1 MRERHGLNPD
11 ERQRPGFAE
20 IQAAGALHPDS
31 GAWLFFMREVVK
43 LPREMT
49 PAVYQAIRLA
59 KWKLALDPLEEIRSG
74 ALKAHHRAWTNRPLV
89 RPAAQ

>member
-1 MRERHGLNPD
+1 MRERHNLSL
-11 ERQRPGFAE
+11 EEQRPGFAE

-49 PAVYQAIRLA
+49 PAVYQAIRLE
-59 KWKLALDPLEEIRSG
+59 KWRLAPDPLAEIRSG
-74 ALKAHHRAWTNRPLV
+74 ALQAHRRAWANRPLV
-89 RPAAQ
+89 RAAAK